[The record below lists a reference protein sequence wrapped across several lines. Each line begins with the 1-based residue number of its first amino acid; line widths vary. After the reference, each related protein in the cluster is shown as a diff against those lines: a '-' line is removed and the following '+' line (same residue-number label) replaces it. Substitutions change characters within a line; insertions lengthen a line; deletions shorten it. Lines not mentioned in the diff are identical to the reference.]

1 MSLLRL
7 IERYKNVDYT
17 GLIPVVVPH
26 DAKQTVIGWTKDDV
40 AQKLSRLGDTWI
52 YDANCLT
59 LNPIYADYQ
68 SRTDAVDVNMLE
80 ASEQG
85 VLPEKP
91 DYSAIGG
98 DDWYIV
104 GAHRFHPLFEMRRFY
119 SIFLGVRRYAS
130 RINAYHGDQ
139 MWISTRGT
147 GVHEYAGALDN
158 LVTAGQVAGRT
169 IYEHALVEAH
179 EEAGLSEQDCA
190 AMRSTGMIHI
200 ARHTSAGFVFD
211 ENIYV
216 YDLDTQ
222 GSITPSIVNEWE
234 TAKIELWSF
243 DKILET
249 VKTTD
254 QFRPEASL
262 CLIDFFIR
270 HGVITPDNDPD
281 YDALCFGLRSA
292 VNYSATRL
300 IQQKV

>member
-17 GLIPVVVPH
+17 GLIPVVVPQGADH
-26 DAKQTVIGWTKDDV
+26 TVIGWTKDDV
-40 AQKLSRLGDTWI
+40 AQTLSRLGDTWI
-52 YDANCLT
+52 YSPAHLM
-59 LNPIYADYQ
+59 LNPIYQDYQ
-68 SRTDAVDVNMLE
+68 SRTEAVDVTMLE

-85 VLPEKP
+85 ILPEKP

-104 GAHRFHPLFEMRRFY
+104 GAHRFQPVFEMRRFY

-130 RINAYHGDQ
+130 RINAYHDDQ
-139 MWISTRGT
+139 MWIVTRGS
-147 GVHEYAGALDN
+147 GVHEYKGALDN
-158 LVTAGQVAGRT
+158 LVAAGQMAGRT
-169 IYEHALVEAH
+169 ILEHALVEAH
-179 EEAGLSEQDCA
+179 EEAGLSAQDCA

-200 ARHTSAGFVFD
+200 ARHTAAGFVFD

-222 GSITPSIVNEWE
+222 GRITPSIVNEWE

-243 DKILET
+243 DKILHSI
-249 VKTTD
+249 KTTD
-254 QFRPEASL
+254 DFRPEAAL

-292 VNYSATRL
+292 VNYSVM
-300 IQQKV
+300 QKLQKRV